1 MKNLSSVLRGTNY
14 GTLPVANGGT
24 GVITSTGS
32 GSVVLSTSP
41 SLVTPILG
49 TPASGTLTNCTGYTY
64 ANLASKPT
72 TASGFG
78 LTDVVLTNTVG
89 AANGVAPL
97 GSDSKIPSTYLPS
110 YVDDVLEY
118 ANLAGFPATGET
130 AKIFVALDTNKI
142 YRWSGSAY
150 VEISP
155 TAGNA
160 DTATKLATS
169 RSISTTGDATWTVN
183 FDGSAN
189 ATAAITL
196 ADVVTAGTGT
206 KVTYN
211 AKGLITGSTTL
222 TVSDITDIATSYQA
236 KHANLTAVAGLSTAT
251 TGLIKFTNGVAS
263 FDSNTYVVSSSA
275 LGTPSSGDLAN
286 CTNAIGYSLK
296 SATTSVSVSA
306 ATAPSTGQVLTATSS
321 TTATWQAINGLPTQT
336 SNSGKFLTTDGT
348 NASWATLNAGLNVT
362 AAKTATYTALAYDLV
377 NANTTSSAFS
387 VTLPASPV
395 NGAIV
400 GVIDMAGTFATNN
413 LTLLPGAGAT
423 IESDT
428 SLILDINSTYI
439 TLVYISATT
448 NWKVQGT
455 PSATVSGTGTGSIVY
470 ATSPTLITPILGV
483 ASATSLTLSTALSVA
498 NGGTGATTLTA
509 NNVLLG
515 NGTSALQA
523 VAPGTS
529 GNLLTSNGTTW
540 VSSSP
545 PITLPTQTSNSGKFL
560 TTDGTNASWATL
572 NAGLNVTA
580 AKTATYTALAY
591 DLVNANTTA
600 GAFSVTLPVSP
611 VNGAIVGVIDMGG
624 TFATNNL
631 TLLPGAGATVE
642 NDTSLIL
649 DINSTYITLVYISA
663 TTNWKV
669 QGTPAATVSGTG
681 TGAIVYATS
690 PTLITPLLGT
700 PTSGTLTNCTGYTFA
715 NLETK
720 PTTLSGYGITDAILS
735 STIGAASGIAPL
747 GSDSKISS
755 TYLPSYVDDV
765 LEYANLAGFPATGET
780 AKIYVALDTNKIYR
794 WSGSAYI
801 EISPTAGNADTATT
815 LATSRSISTT
825 GDATWTV
832 NFNGSA
838 NATAAITLAS
848 VVTAGTGTKVT
859 YNAKGLITGST
870 TLTVSDITDI
880 ATSYQ
885 AKHANLTTIAGLS
898 TSSTG
903 LIVLTN
909 GVASLDTS
917 THLIS
922 GGVLGTPSSG
932 DLANCTNAIGYSL
945 KSATTSISVSAATAP
960 SAGQVLTASSSTA
973 ASWTTINAGLNV
985 TATKIANYTAVAY
998 DLISA
1003 NSTAGV
1009 FNITMPASPVN
1020 GAVVGVIDIAGTF
1033 ATNNVTVLPGAG
1045 ATVQGD
1051 TAVVLDINNTYVT
1064 FVYIAAS
1071 TNWRVQSSPSRTASG
1086 TGTGAV
1092 VYATSP
1098 TLITPALGTPTS
1110 GTLTNCTGYTYANL
1124 SGTTPIWNQDTS
1136 GTAAGLSAT
1145 LAVAS
1150 GGTGSTT
1157 LTANNVLLGN
1167 GTSALQAV
1175 APGTSGN
1182 LLTSN
1187 GTTWVSSAPPI
1198 TLPTQTSNSGK
1209 YLTTDGSNASWST
1222 IVTGLQVTAITT
1234 SAYTAAVNDLVR
1246 CNTTSAAVTITFPA
1260 SPVDGATIGIIDV
1273 AKTFATY
1280 NVTVLPGAG
1289 ATIEGDTSAIL
1300 DISGTYLT
1308 FIYVS
1313 STTNWR
1319 MQLTPS
1325 PPVTGTGSGSNV
1337 LSISPTLSTSILTD
1351 SSSFSLLNTTAT
1363 TVNFAGAATTLN
1375 IGASTGTLTVN
1386 NSTVVGSQTTQ
1397 ALWNTVATTVNFAG
1411 AATTLNIGASTGTTS
1426 IKNNLSVTGNIYA
1439 TGDVYSSYSDIL
1451 LKTVTGKITNALDSI
1466 CAIETFYYKPNELA
1480 LSLGIKD
1487 DGIKVGVNA
1496 QSVQKVA
1503 PEVVGPS
1510 AIDEEFLTV
1519 QYERLVPYLIE
1530 SIKELREEIAV
1541 LKEKLNGV

>member
-41 SLVTPILG
+41 TLVTPILG
-49 TPASGTLTNCTGYTY
+49 TPTSG
-64 ANLASKPT
+64 NLS
-72 TASGFG
+72 
-78 LTDVVLTNTVG
+78 
-89 AANGVAPL
+89 
-97 GSDSKIPSTYLPS
+97 
-110 YVDDVLEY
+110 
-118 ANLAGFPATGET
+118 
-130 AKIFVALDTNKI
+130 
-142 YRWSGSAY
+142 
-150 VEISP
+150 
-155 TAGNA
+155 
-160 DTATKLATS
+160 
-169 RSISTTGDATWTVN
+169 
-183 FDGSAN
+183 
-189 ATAAITL
+189 
-196 ADVVTAGTGT
+196 
-206 KVTYN
+206 
-211 AKGLITGSTTL
+211 
-222 TVSDITDIATSYQA
+222 
-236 KHANLTAVAGLSTAT
+236 
-251 TGLIKFTNGVAS
+251 
-263 FDSNTYVVSSSA
+263 
-275 LGTPSSGDLAN
+275 N

-296 SATTSVSVSA
+296 SATTSIDVSS

-336 SNSGKFLTTDGT
+336 SNSGKYLTTDGT
-348 NASWATLNAGLNVT
+348 SASWATINAGLNVT
-362 AAKTATYTALAYDLV
+362 TSKTANYTALAYDLV
-377 NANTTSSAFS
+377 NANSTAGAFS
-387 VTLPASPV
+387 ITLPASPV

-400 GVIDMAGTFATNN
+400 GVMDTAGTFAINSITV
-413 LTLLPGAGAT
+413 LPGSGAT
-423 IESDT
+423 VESDT
-428 SLILDINSTYI
+428 SVILDINGTYI
-439 TLVYISATT
+439 TFVYIAAST

-470 ATSPTLITPILGV
+470 ATSPTLISPALGTPVSGNLANCTFPTLNQNTTGT
-483 ASATSLTLSTALSVA
+483 AAGLSATLAVGS
-498 NGGTGATTLTA
+498 GGTGATTLAA

-560 TTDGTNASWATL
+560 TTDGTTASWATL

-580 AKTATYTALAY
+580 SKTANYTALAY

-600 GAFSVTLPVSP
+600 GAFSITLPVSP
-611 VNGAIVGVIDMGG
+611 VNGAIVGIMDTAG
-624 TFATNNL
+624 TFATNSV
-631 TLLPGAGATVE
+631 TVLPGSGSTIE
-642 NDTSLIL
+642 SDTSVVL
-649 DINSTYITLVYISA
+649 DINSTYITFVYISA
-663 TTNWKV
+663 STNWKI
-669 QGTPAATVSGTG
+669 QSTPSATVSGTG
-681 TGAIVYATS
+681 TGSIVYATS
-690 PTLITPLLGT
+690 PTLVTPLLGT

-715 NLETK
+715 NLSTK
-720 PTTLSGYGITDAILS
+720 PTTLSGYGITDAVLS

-747 GSDSKISS
+747 GSDSKISA

-780 AKIYVALDTNKIYR
+780 AKIYVALNTNAIYR
-794 WSGSAYI
+794 WTGSAYI
-801 EISPTAGNADTATT
+801 EISPTAGNADTATK
-815 LATSRSISTT
+815 LATARSISTT

-832 NFNGSA
+832 SFDGSA
-838 NATAAITLAS
+838 NATAAITLAN

-880 ATSYQ
+880 ATNYQ
-885 AKHANLTTIAGLS
+885 AKHANLTTISSLS
-898 TSSTG
+898 TSTTG
-903 LIVLTN
+903 LIVMTN

-922 GGVLGTPSSG
+922 GGALGTPTSG
-932 DLANCTNAIGYSL
+932 DLANCTNAVGYSL
-945 KSATTSISVSAATAP
+945 KSATTSVSISAATAP
-960 SAGQVLTASSSTA
+960 TTGQVLTATSSTTA
-973 ASWTTINAGLNV
+973 TWQAINGLPTQTSNSGKFLTTDGTNASWATLNAGLNV
-985 TATKIANYTAVAY
+985 TATKTASYTAVAY
-998 DLISA
+998 DLVSA

-1009 FNITMPASPVN
+1009 FNITLPASPVN
-1020 GAVVGVIDIAGTF
+1020 GAIVGIIDIAGTF

-1045 ATVQGD
+1045 ATVQSD

-1071 TNWRVQSSPSRTASG
+1071 TNWRVQNSPSRTVSG

-1098 TLITPALGTPTS
+1098 TLVTPLLGTPTS

-1124 SGTTPIWNQDTS
+1124 SGTTPTWDQNTT

-1175 APGTSGN
+1175 APGTTGN

-1187 GTTWVSSAPPI
+1187 GSTWVSSAPPI

-1209 YLTTDGSNASWST
+1209 YLTTDGTNASWST
-1222 IVTGLQVTAITT
+1222 IVTGLQVTAIKTA
-1234 SAYTAAVNDLVR
+1234 AYTAAVNDLVR
-1246 CNTTSAAVTITFPA
+1246 CNTTSGAVTITFPA
-1260 SPVDGATIGIIDV
+1260 SPTDGAVIGIIDV
-1273 AKTFATY
+1273 TKTFAT
-1280 NVTVLPGAG
+1280 NAVTVLPGSG

-1325 PPVTGTGSGSNV
+1325 PPVTGTGSGNNV
-1337 LSISPTLSTSILTD
+1337 LATSPTMTTSILTD
-1351 SSSFSLLNTTAT
+1351 STSFSLLNTTAT
-1363 TVNFAGAATTLN
+1363 TINFAGAATTLN
-1375 IGASTGTLTVN
+1375 IGASTGTLTLN
-1386 NSTVVGSQTTQ
+1386 NSSVTIGASAGTLTINPSTVVGTQTTQ
-1397 ALWNTVATTVNFAG
+1397 ALWNTTATTINFAG

-1426 IKNNLSVTGNIYA
+1426 IKNNTSVTGNIYA

-1466 CAIETFYYKPNELA
+1466 CAIETFYYRPNELA
-1480 LSLGIKD
+1480 LSLGIND

-1530 SIKELREEIAV
+1530 SIKELREEVAM